1 MSVRKNFL
9 TPEVC
14 LRLRELL
21 IAGATRDAA
30 AEAVGISR
38 RRLDTRLR
46 DQLRDLRV
54 GQGRRE
60 LDRSIKPD
68 PNREEIAYRCALIR
82 STWTAE
88 EWGLREP
95 RFGPAGRH
103 VGGIADPE

>member
-1 MSVRKNFL
+1 MSVRKNLL

-21 IAGATRDAA
+21 IGGATRDAA

-38 RRLDTRLR
+38 SQLDTRLR
-46 DQLRDLRV
+46 DQLIGCRV
-54 GQGRRE
+54 GRGRRE
-60 LDRSIKPD
+60 AVRAKSVD

-103 VGGIADPE
+103 VGGVADPE